1 MQHVTLNR
9 ILVPL
14 DFSDPARSALAYA
27 AGLGHTFDA
36 ELVLLY
42 VAEPPPFAPDLS
54 DSHGYEEKIAARGR
68 EHLQAVTQE
77 YLDKGVIT
85 RAVVRFGRPAAE
97 IVAAARD
104 ERVDLIIMA
113 THGRS
118 ALKHLVGSV
127 TEKVV
132 RLATRP
138 VLVTHYG
145 RNEVPV
151 EASAGQATANWPGQ
165 SAPA

>member
-1 MQHVTLNR
+1 MKHVALKR

-27 AGLGHTFDA
+27 AGLGQTFGA

-54 DSHGYEEKIAARGR
+54 DSHGYEEKVTAHAR
-68 EHLQAVTQE
+68 EQLAAVTQE
-77 YLDKGVIT
+77 YLDQGVKT
-85 RAVVRFGRPAAE
+85 RAVVRFGRPAQE

-104 ERVDLIIMA
+104 EQADLIIMA

-118 ALKHLVGSV
+118 GLKHLVGSV
-127 TEKVV
+127 TEKVI
-132 RLATRP
+132 RLATCP
-138 VLVTHYG
+138 VLVTHFG
-145 RNEVPV
+145 RGE
-151 EASAGQATANWPGQ
+151 EALLEND
-165 SAPA
+165 

>member
-1 MQHVTLNR
+1 MKLVTLNR

-27 AGLGHTFDA
+27 AGLGRTFGA

-54 DSHGYEEKIAARGR
+54 DAHGYEEKMTAHGR
-68 EHLQAVTQE
+68 QHLQAATQE
-77 YLDKGVIT
+77 YLDQGMKT

-97 IVAAARD
+97 IVAAAR
-104 ERVDLIIMA
+104 EEQVDIIIMA

-118 ALKHLVGSV
+118 GLRHLVGSV

-132 RLATRP
+132 RLATCP
-138 VLVTHYG
+138 VLVTHHG
-145 RNEVPV
+145 RNEEPAGAGADPV
-151 EASAGQATANWPGQ
+151 GAS
-165 SAPA
+165 

>member
-1 MQHVTLNR
+1 MEHVTLRR

-27 AGLGHTFDA
+27 AGLGRTFDA

-54 DSHGYEEKIAARGR
+54 DSHGYEQKIAAQAETQLRVLTR
-68 EHLQAVTQE
+68 EHL
-77 YLDKGVIT
+77 DRGMKT
-85 RAVVRFGRPAAE
+85 RHLVRFGRPAPE
-97 IVAAARD
+97 IVSAARD
-104 ERVDLIIMA
+104 EQVDLIIMA

-132 RLATRP
+132 RLADRP

-145 RNEVPV
+145 RDEEPLPTD
-151 EASAGQATANWPGQ
+151 G
-165 SAPA
+165 

>member
-1 MQHVTLNR
+1 MQQVTLRR
-9 ILVPL
+9 ILIPL

-27 AGLGHTFDA
+27 AGLGRTFNA

-54 DSHGYEEKIAARGR
+54 DSHGYEEKAAAYASGQLQVLTQ
-68 EHLQAVTQE
+68 EHLDQGI
-77 YLDKGVIT
+77 KT
-85 RAVVRFGRPAAE
+85 RHVVRFGRPAAE

-104 ERVDLIIMA
+104 EQVDLIIMA

-118 ALKHLVGSV
+118 GLKHLVGSV

-138 VLVTHYG
+138 VLVTHFG
-145 RNEVPV
+145 RDEEPV
-151 EASAGQATANWPGQ
+151 LTQA
-165 SAPA
+165 

>member
-1 MQHVTLNR
+1 MQHVSLKR

-14 DFSDPARSALAYA
+14 DFSDPAMSSLSYA
-27 AGLGHTFDA
+27 AGLGQSFGA

-54 DSHGYEEKIAARGR
+54 DSHGYEEKVTAHA
-68 EHLQAVTQE
+68 QAQLDVLTQE
-77 YLDKGVIT
+77 YLGRGIAT
-85 RAVVRFGRPAAE
+85 RDVVRFGRPATQ
-97 IVAAARD
+97 IAAAAHD
-104 ERVDLIIMA
+104 EDVDLIIMA

-118 ALKHLVGSV
+118 GIKHLVGSV

-138 VLVTHYG
+138 VLVTHFG
-145 RNEVPV
+145 RDEKPLL
-151 EASAGQATANWPGQ
+151 ADD
-165 SAPA
+165 

>member
-1 MQHVTLNR
+1 MQRVTLNR

-27 AGLGHTFDA
+27 AGLGHTFGA

-42 VAEPPPFAPDLS
+42 VAEPPPFSPDLT
-54 DSHGYEEKIAARGR
+54 DSHGYEEKITAHGR
-68 EHLQAVTQE
+68 QQLQAVTQE
-77 YLDKGVIT
+77 YLDQGVKT

-104 ERVDLIIMA
+104 EQVDLIIMA

-118 ALKHLVGSV
+118 GLKHLVGSV

-138 VLVTHYG
+138 VLVTHFG
-145 RNEVPV
+145 RNEEPV
-151 EASAGQATANWPGQ
+151 EAGV
-165 SAPA
+165 APDVAV

>member
-1 MQHVTLNR
+1 MQKVTLRR
-9 ILVPL
+9 ILVAL

-27 AGLGHTFDA
+27 AGLGRTFDA

-54 DSHGYEEKIAARGR
+54 DSHGYEEKMAAYAREQLQALTQ
-68 EHLQAVTQE
+68 EHLDQGI
-77 YLDKGVIT
+77 KT
-85 RAVVRFGRPAAE
+85 RYVVRFGRPAEE

-104 ERVDLIIMA
+104 EQVDLIIMA

-118 ALKHLVGSV
+118 GLKHLVGSV

-138 VLVTHYG
+138 VLVTHFG
-145 RNEVPV
+145 RDEEPV
-151 EASAGQATANWPGQ
+151 LVQ
-165 SAPA
+165 S

>member
-1 MQHVTLNR
+1 MQPVTLRR

-27 AGLGHTFDA
+27 AGLGHTFGA

-54 DSHGYEEKIAARGR
+54 DSHGYEERMTAHARDR
-68 EHLQAVTQE
+68 LQAATQE
-77 YLDKGVIT
+77 YLDQGFKT
-85 RAVVRFGRPAAE
+85 RALVRFGRPAAE

-104 ERVDLIIMA
+104 EQVDLVIIA
-113 THGRS
+113 THGR
-118 ALKHLVGSV
+118 AGLKHLLGSV

-132 RLATRP
+132 RLATCP
-138 VLVTHYG
+138 VLVTHY
-145 RNEVPV
+145 
-151 EASAGQATANWPGQ
+151 AGDEQPAT
-165 SAPA
+165 

>member
-1 MQHVTLNR
+1 MQHVSLKR

-14 DFSDPARSALAYA
+14 DFSDPAMSSLSYA
-27 AGLGHTFDA
+27 AGLGQSFGA

-54 DSHGYEEKIAARGR
+54 DSHGYEEKVASHAR
-68 EHLQAVTQE
+68 EQLDLTTQE
-77 YLDKGVIT
+77 YLDKGVKT
-85 RAVVRFGRPAAE
+85 RAVVRFGRPATE

-104 ERVDLIIMA
+104 EQADLIIMA

-118 ALKHLVGSV
+118 GLKHLVGSV

-138 VLVTHYG
+138 VLVTHFG
-145 RNEVPV
+145 RDETPPHA
-151 EASAGQATANWPGQ
+151 ED
-165 SAPA
+165 